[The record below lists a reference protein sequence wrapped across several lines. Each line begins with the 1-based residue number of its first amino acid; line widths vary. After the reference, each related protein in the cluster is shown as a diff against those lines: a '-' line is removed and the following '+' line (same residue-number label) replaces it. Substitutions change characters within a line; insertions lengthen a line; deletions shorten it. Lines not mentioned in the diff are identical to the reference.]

1 MITASVGFHCPEC
14 VKSSAQANPVY
25 DIHNPP
31 AFRPWATL
39 VLIAINGTVF
49 VVDVVTGASSSGVPG
64 LSGGSGPVVSGQLTQ
79 LGGLSATHVAAGQI
93 YRLVTAG
100 FLHAGFVH
108 LALNMLAL
116 YFLGSAL
123 ERLLGP
129 ARFTTLYFAA
139 LFAGSMGVVV
149 FAPGEYTVGA
159 SGAIYGLMGAAL
171 AESQTTRRINLWQ
184 SSLGAILVLNLVFTF
199 AAPGI
204 SIMGHLGGLLGGV
217 VVGAA
222 MFQLERSRKS
232 LWIGIGAAALLGVAC
247 IVTAVV
253 LAPQVIIIR

>member
-1 MITASVGFHCPEC
+1 M
-14 VKSSAQANPVY
+14 KSSAQANPGY

-116 YFLGSAL
+116 YFLTRVWSQW
-123 ERLLGP
+123 P
-129 ARFTTLYFAA
+129 Y
-139 LFAGSMGVVV
+139 AGM
-149 FAPGEYTVGA
+149 F
-159 SGAIYGLMGAAL
+159 LAL
-171 AESQTTRRINLWQ
+171 AVIACLR
-184 SSLGAILVLNLVFTF
+184 
-199 AAPGI
+199 
-204 SIMGHLGGLLGGV
+204 SIWHLI
-217 VVGAA
+217 
-222 MFQLERSRKS
+222 RSRMLK
-232 LWIGIGAAALLGVAC
+232 
-247 IVTAVV
+247 
-253 LAPQVIIIR
+253 P